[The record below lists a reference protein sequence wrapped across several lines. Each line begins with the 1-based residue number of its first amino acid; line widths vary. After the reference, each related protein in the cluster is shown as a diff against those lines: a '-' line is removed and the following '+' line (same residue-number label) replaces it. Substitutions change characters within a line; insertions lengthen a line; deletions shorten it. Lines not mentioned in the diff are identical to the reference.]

1 MPRNIVNLP
10 SFSGVAASQTTTID
24 LPVVD
29 TYHKIQLTYGTA
41 TGGGANQTNMEAEIT
56 EVRLLVNGS
65 VQRVFSGEQLFNVNA
80 FRGIAFATGIIPI
93 YFSAPWARSAA
104 GEDAPAWHMG
114 DVQSFQMEVDIGGAI
129 TPTLTG
135 IAVKEVSNLPMGPI
149 VQWKRGVL
157 QVAATGIVNYAG
169 NGDRDSILAVHGF
182 ETTAA
187 DITDVEVKVD
197 ERQVFKATRA
207 QATAIYADHGFT
219 MEADVF
225 SIAWDHTSR
234 IADALQVARLDG
246 ANKVIGDRALSFDFN
261 MAVAANVTLLTETLG
276 FRA

>member
-10 SFSGVAASQTTTID
+10 SFSGVAANQTATID

-29 TYHKIQLTYGTA
+29 TYHKLQLTYGTG
-41 TGGGANQTNMEAEIT
+41 TGGGANQVNTEAEIT
-56 EVRLLVNGS
+56 EIRLLVNGS
-65 VQRVFSGEQLFNVNA
+65 VQRVFSAEQLFNINA
-80 FRGIAFATGIIPI
+80 FRGISFATGIIPI
-93 YFSAPWARSAA
+93 YFSHPWGRSAA

-114 DVQSFQMEVDIGGAI
+114 DVQSFQMEVDIGGAT

-157 QVAATGIVNYAG
+157 QVAATGVVNYAG
-169 NGDRDSILAVHGF
+169 NGDRDSILAIHGF

-187 DITDVEVKVD
+187 DISDIEVKVD

-207 QATAIYADHGFT
+207 QATAIYSDAGFA
-219 MEADVF
+219 MVADVF
-225 SIAWDHTSR
+225 TVSWDHTAR
-234 IADALQVARLDG
+234 IADALQVARVDASG
-246 ANKVIGDRALSFDFN
+246 KVTSERALSIDFN
-261 MAVAANVTLLTETLG
+261 MAVAANVTLVTETLG